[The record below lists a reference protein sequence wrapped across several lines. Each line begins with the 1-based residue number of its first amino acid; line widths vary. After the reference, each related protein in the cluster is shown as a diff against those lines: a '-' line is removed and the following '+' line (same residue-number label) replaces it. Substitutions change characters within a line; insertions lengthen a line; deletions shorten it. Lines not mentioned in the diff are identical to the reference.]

1 MYDSL
6 LAPQA
11 VRLDEHAANRDDA
24 IRRCGGVLVEIGA
37 VDPAYV
43 TAMLDREQSIS
54 TFVGAGVAI
63 PHGTTAG
70 KAAIR
75 RDALAVVRFPAGVDW
90 DGNQVTTC
98 VAIAVQGDGHIG
110 LLADLAE
117 LLLDPE
123 RARALHEATDPDDV
137 RQLLLSSAS
146 N

>member
-1 MYDSL
+1 MDDSL

-90 DGNQVTTC
+90 GGNQVTTC
-98 VAIAVQGDGHIG
+98 VAIAAQGDGHIE

-137 RQLLLSSAS
+137 RRLLLSSAP